1 MENKSVLLKKYF
13 IVILSQIIVGI
24 GASFLVTS
32 GMGNDP
38 MGVMVSGLSQKFGVM
53 FGTMSNIVNFIIFLI
68 LLIFYRKRITLTT
81 LITVFVPG
89 WSINRM
95 LKLWS
100 VTTLTMIFVPGSST
114 SRMLKPWSI
123 VNLPSVVI
131 KFIFPLMGCLI
142 ISAGVA
148 LCLCLDFGAGIM
160 DNLILMIGD
169 IFNKTYAFG
178 CYICYVVFFTVG
190 LLLGGVWGYATVV
203 ALVLNGKVIDFLI
216 PKFKNTVAVWAEK
229 A

>member
-1 MENKSVLLKKYF
+1 MKNKSVLLKKYF

-24 GASFLVTS
+24 GASFLVIS

-38 MGVMVSGLSQKFGVM
+38 MGVMVSGLSQKSGVM

-95 LKLWS
+95 LELWS
-100 VTTLTMIFVPGSST
+100 V
-114 SRMLKPWSI
+114 
-123 VNLPSVVI
+123 VNLPSAVM
-131 KFIFPLMGCLI
+131 KFIFPLIGCLI

-178 CYICYVVFFTVG
+178 CYICYAVFFTVG
-190 LLLGGVWGYATVV
+190 LLLGGVWGYATVA

>member
-1 MENKSVLLKKYF
+1 MKNKSVLLKKYF

-53 FGTMSNIVNFIIFLI
+53 FGTMSNIVNFIIFLV

-95 LKLWS
+95 LEL
-100 VTTLTMIFVPGSST
+100 
-114 SRMLKPWSI
+114 WSI

-178 CYICYVVFFTVG
+178 CYICYAVFFTVG

>member
-1 MENKSVLLKKYF
+1 MKNKSVLLKKYF

-95 LKLWS
+95 LELWS
-100 VTTLTMIFVPGSST
+100 V
-114 SRMLKPWSI
+114 
-123 VNLPSVVI
+123 VNLPSAVM
-131 KFIFPLMGCLI
+131 KFIFPLIGCLI

-178 CYICYVVFFTVG
+178 CYICYAVFFTVG
-190 LLLGGVWGYATVV
+190 LLLGGVWGYATVA

-216 PKFKNTVAVWAEK
+216 PKFKNTVAVWSEK

>member
-1 MENKSVLLKKYF
+1 MENTSVLLKKYF

-95 LKLWS
+95 LEL
-100 VTTLTMIFVPGSST
+100 
-114 SRMLKPWSI
+114 WSI
-123 VNLPSVVI
+123 VNLPSAVM
-131 KFIFPLMGCLI
+131 KFIFPLIGCLI

-178 CYICYVVFFTVG
+178 CYICYAVFFTVG

>member
-1 MENKSVLLKKYF
+1 MKNKSVLLKKYF

-95 LKLWS
+95 LELWS
-100 VTTLTMIFVPGSST
+100 V
-114 SRMLKPWSI
+114 

-142 ISAGVA
+142 ISTGVA

-178 CYICYVVFFTVG
+178 CYICYAVFFTVG

>member
-24 GASFLVTS
+24 GASFLVIS

-95 LKLWS
+95 LELWS
-100 VTTLTMIFVPGSST
+100 V
-114 SRMLKPWSI
+114 
-123 VNLPSVVI
+123 VNLPSAVM
-131 KFIFPLMGCLI
+131 KFIFPLIGCLI

-178 CYICYVVFFTVG
+178 CYICYAVFFTVG
-190 LLLGGVWGYATVV
+190 LLLGGVWGYATVA

>member
-24 GASFLVTS
+24 GASFLVIS

-100 VTTLTMIFVPGSST
+100 V
-114 SRMLKPWSI
+114 
-123 VNLPSVVI
+123 VNLPSAVM
-131 KFIFPLMGCLI
+131 KFIFPLIGCLI

-178 CYICYVVFFTVG
+178 CYICYAVFFTVG
-190 LLLGGVWGYATVV
+190 LLLGGVWGYATVA

>member
-1 MENKSVLLKKYF
+1 MKNKSVLLKKYF

-53 FGTMSNIVNFIIFLI
+53 FGTMSNIVNFIIFLV

-95 LKLWS
+95 LELWS
-100 VTTLTMIFVPGSST
+100 V
-114 SRMLKPWSI
+114 
-123 VNLPSVVI
+123 VNLPSAVM
-131 KFIFPLMGCLI
+131 KFIFPLIGCLI

-178 CYICYVVFFTVG
+178 CYICYAVFFTVG
-190 LLLGGVWGYATVV
+190 LLLGGVWGYATVA

-216 PKFKNTVAVWAEK
+216 PKFKNTVAVWAQK

>member
-1 MENKSVLLKKYF
+1 MKNKSVLFKKYF

-95 LKLWS
+95 LELWS
-100 VTTLTMIFVPGSST
+100 V
-114 SRMLKPWSI
+114 

-142 ISAGVA
+142 ISTGVA

-178 CYICYVVFFTVG
+178 CYICYAVFFTVG

>member
-1 MENKSVLLKKYF
+1 MKNKSVLLKKYF

-95 LKLWS
+95 LELWS
-100 VTTLTMIFVPGSST
+100 V
-114 SRMLKPWSI
+114 
-123 VNLPSVVI
+123 VNLPSAVI

-178 CYICYVVFFTVG
+178 CYICYAVFFTVG

-203 ALVLNGKVIDFLI
+203 ALVLKGKVIEFLI

>member
-1 MENKSVLLKKYF
+1 MKNKSVLLKKYF

-53 FGTMSNIVNFIIFLI
+53 FGTMINIVNFIIFLI

-95 LKLWS
+95 LELWS
-100 VTTLTMIFVPGSST
+100 V
-114 SRMLKPWSI
+114 
-123 VNLPSVVI
+123 VNLPSAVI

-178 CYICYVVFFTVG
+178 CYICYAVFFTVG

>member
-1 MENKSVLLKKYF
+1 MKNKSVLLKKYF

-24 GASFLVTS
+24 GASFLVIS

-95 LKLWS
+95 LELWS
-100 VTTLTMIFVPGSST
+100 V
-114 SRMLKPWSI
+114 
-123 VNLPSVVI
+123 VNLPSAVM
-131 KFIFPLMGCLI
+131 KFIFPLIGCLI

-178 CYICYVVFFTVG
+178 CYICYAVFFTVG
-190 LLLGGVWGYATVV
+190 LLLGGVWGYATVA

-229 A
+229 V

>member
-1 MENKSVLLKKYF
+1 MKNKSVLLKKYF

-38 MGVMVSGLSQKFGVM
+38 MGVMVSGLSQKFGVI

-95 LKLWS
+95 LELWS
-100 VTTLTMIFVPGSST
+100 V
-114 SRMLKPWSI
+114 
-123 VNLPSVVI
+123 VNLPSAFI

-178 CYICYVVFFTVG
+178 CYICYAVFFTVG

>member
-1 MENKSVLLKKYF
+1 MKNKSVLLKKYF

-95 LKLWS
+95 LELWS
-100 VTTLTMIFVPGSST
+100 V
-114 SRMLKPWSI
+114 
-123 VNLPSVVI
+123 VNLPSAVM
-131 KFIFPLMGCLI
+131 KFIFPLIGCLI

-178 CYICYVVFFTVG
+178 CYICYAVFFVVG
-190 LLLGGVWGYATVV
+190 LLLGGVWGYATVA